1 MLLLI
6 FGQQSVDLVR
16 TGKQQAVDP
25 VGLRTITCPH
35 TSASLVGFLIPVAQP
50 DKDVHTLAYHLSVP
64 GVFKLD
70 KILFSWIDLTPD
82 MQAIASQRI

>member
-25 VGLRTITCPH
+25 GLRAITRPDSS
-35 TSASLVGFLIPVAQP
+35 TPLVGFLVPVSQP
-50 DKDVHTLAYHLSVP
+50 DKIFTLAYHLSVP
-64 GVFKLD
+64 SVFKLD
-70 KILFSWIDLTPD
+70 KILFDRINLTPD
-82 MQAIASQRI
+82 MQAVASQWI